1 MVFFS
6 AMKRIRRV
14 AIVLRMSGSAGRDI
28 LSGVFHFTRMHP
40 NWHTRLFQMPSEFT
54 PDAFRA
60 ESAVGLDGIIASEPG
75 PDETAALV
83 RDSKIPVS
91 FIGDPG
97 PVLSTRRN
105 GIAFTRNDDDQIGRI
120 GARYLVSL
128 GAHRAYGFVPTTSRQ
143 YWSDSRERGFTEELK
158 LRKAEPVVFR
168 SPGAAGSRED
178 LAALKEWLVALPK
191 PAAVMT
197 AWDTRATQVLNLCQ
211 EARIKVPRHISVLG
225 VDNDELLDESCVP
238 PLTSILP
245 DHEKLGY
252 AAARALERLM
262 AERVPKD
269 TKTFLIRPVKV
280 VERESAIAST
290 PTSHLLS
297 SALEFI
303 RKNAVKGIRVDDVA
317 KALGIS
323 RRLADLRFQQFSGE
337 TINEAITRQK
347 LDAVKKLLATTD
359 RPIKVISEACGY
371 TDLAYLK
378 TLFKR
383 RFGCTMR
390 DWRRQNHA

>member
-1 MVFFS
+1 MAS
-6 AMKRIRRV
+6 
-14 AIVLRMSGSAGRDI
+14 SG
-28 LSGVFHFTRMHP
+28 M
-40 NWHTRLFQMPSEFT
+40 
-54 PDAFRA
+54 
-60 ESAVGLDGIIASEPG
+60 
-75 PDETAALV
+75 
-83 RDSKIPVS
+83 
-91 FIGDPG
+91 
-97 PVLSTRRN
+97 
-105 GIAFTRNDDDQIGRI
+105 
-120 GARYLVSL
+120 
-128 GAHRAYGFVPTTSRQ
+128 
-143 YWSDSRERGFTEELK
+143 
-158 LRKAEPVVFR
+158 
-168 SPGAAGSRED
+168 
-178 LAALKEWLVALPK
+178 
-191 PAAVMT
+191 
-197 AWDTRATQVLNLCQ
+197 
-211 EARIKVPRHISVLG
+211 HISVLG